1 MAFDIKNPK
10 GSTIW
15 SGVWVLFS
23 IFNLD
28 IVWGNLQQ
36 YRSGFHGLFTD
47 KARFIF
53 WLIML
58 VFFLFYA
65 VRNGLR
71 WRQMERA
78 RKVV

>member
-1 MAFDIKNPK
+1 MKFDIKSPK
-10 GSTIW
+10 GGMIW
-15 SGVWVLFS
+15 SGVWALFS

-28 IVWGNLQQ
+28 IAWSNLQRH
-36 YRSGFHGLFTD
+36 RSGFHGLFTD

-58 VFFLFYA
+58 VFFLCYA

-78 RKVV
+78 QKVV